1 MTPPRRR
8 VLFRVASGPR
18 RGFGHVVRAL
28 RLGAALDADVWV
40 SPRGPR
46 PALAPAR
53 HVRYAADAVGVL
65 DGIRP
70 DLLVID
76 TPILRDGLCWLR
88 AARARRVA
96 VASIHDCGIA
106 PLASDLAIDGSLAAT
121 APIPGA
127 RRTLLGARYIVI
139 DNGVR
144 RSYPRRAAGQTVVIA
159 LGGGPRVTLAGAIA
173 SRLRQAAPGVRIRVA
188 GGLAGAGRVT
198 RRQGIE
204 WLGPQQGL
212 ARILAAADLAVVAGG
227 LTLYEA
233 AAIGTP
239 AVAVPI
245 VRSQRPA
252 VEAFARARAVSAPP
266 PEAGAAA
273 IADAAADLLS
283 SPGLAA
289 RMAKRARRLVDGRGT
304 ARVAA
309 ALERLVEEA
318 S

>member
-1 MTPPRRR
+1 MSPRRHR

-18 RGFGHVVRAL
+18 RGYGHVVRAL
-28 RLGAALDADVWV
+28 RLGAALEADVWV

-46 PALAPAR
+46 PALPASR
-53 HVRYAADAVGVL
+53 HVRYAADALGVL
-65 DGIRP
+65 DGVRP

-76 TPILRDGLCWLR
+76 TPILRDGLRWLR

-127 RRTLLGARYIVI
+127 RRTLFGARYIVI
-139 DNGVR
+139 DDGVR
-144 RSYPRRAAGQTVVIA
+144 RSSPRDAAGPTVVIA

-173 SRLRQAAPGVRIRVA
+173 RRLRRAAPGVRIRVA
-188 GGLAGAGRVT
+188 GGLAGAGRAT

-204 WLGPQQGL
+204 WVGPQNGL
-212 ARILAAADLAVVAGG
+212 ARVLAAADVAVVAGG

-245 VRSQRPA
+245 VRSQRRT
-252 VEAFARARAVSAPP
+252 VEAFARERAVSAPRP
-266 PEAGAAA
+266 DAGVAG

-283 SPGLAA
+283 SPDLAA

-309 ALERLVEEA
+309 VLQRLVEEA